1 MIPIPQVLANRF
13 VSQETEGLRAVS
25 AIMPVEGAQS
35 EAPLWSRM
43 RPGMQFSG
51 LILQKEAGNGSEL
64 ANFKVQIQLPNQQP
78 AVVQMQLPA
87 HLAQQQALQMQYLGL
102 PPGQA
107 QSGKEA
113 SSAHP
118 LVRWGVQT
126 QAKGAEA
133 SASGLASAGL
143 LADMSS
149 SDGAGDLP
157 HLLGTMA
164 GLSAS
169 QVDLSNPAQQLQRWL
184 SSPMFQ
190 QQVPALQAQAI
201 VSHSPQKPQVLA
213 QDLKHALDSS
223 GLFYESHLKD
233 AALGSRPWHQL
244 LQEPQNKPNFVPPE
258 MVAQQL
264 QVLEQQRLAWH
275 GEVWPGQTMQW
286 QISERESSAH
296 SSDDPTLNA
305 IQSNLK
311 LRLPRLGEVSV
322 RITMVNGR
330 FAIRVQP
337 QEASVLATMQ
347 ATRSELA
354 VNLQSAGLTLESLQ
368 ITSET
373 HEAVSQSY
381 AAG

>member
-13 VSQETEGLRAVS
+13 VSQETESLRAVS
-25 AIMPVEGAQS
+25 SIMPVEGAES

-43 RPGMQFSG
+43 RPGMQFTA
-51 LILQKEAGNGSEL
+51 LLLQKEAGNGSGL

-78 AVVQMQLPA
+78 AIVQMQLPA

-102 PPGQA
+102 PQA
-107 QSGKEA
+107 QPGKE
-113 SSAHP
+113 SQSVYP
-118 LVRWGVQT
+118 QVKWGVQA
-126 QAKGAEA
+126 QPKGGDA
-133 SASGLASAGL
+133 SATGLVPAGL
-143 LADMSS
+143 LADMAQ
-149 SDGAGDLP
+149 SDGADNLP
-157 HLLGTMA
+157 QLLGAMA
-164 GLSAS
+164 GQTAS

-190 QQVPALQAQAI
+190 QQSTALQAQAI

-286 QISERESSAH
+286 EISERESSAH
-296 SSDDPTLNA
+296 SADDPTLNA

-311 LRLPRLGEVSV
+311 LKLPRLGEVSV

-337 QEASVLATMQ
+337 QEAEVLSTMQ
-347 ATRSELA
+347 SSRSQLA

-373 HEAVSQSY
+373 HEAVSQ
-381 AAG
+381 

>member
-1 MIPIPQVLANRF
+1 M
-13 VSQETEGLRAVS
+13 RAVS
-25 AIMPVEGAQS
+25 SIMPVEGAQS
-35 EAPLWSRM
+35 EAPLWSRL
-43 RPGMQFSG
+43 RPGMQFTG
-51 LILQKEAGNGSEL
+51 MVLQKESNAGNGSEL
-64 ANFKVQIQLPNQQP
+64 ANFKVQVQLPNQQP

-87 HLAQQQALQMQYLGL
+87 HLAQQQALQMQYLGQAAT
-102 PPGQA
+102 GKDA
-107 QSGKEA
+107 QSVY
-113 SSAHP
+113 P
-118 LVRWGVQT
+118 QVRWGIQT
-126 QAKGAEA
+126 QGKGAEPA
-133 SASGLASAGL
+133 TSLVTSGLLTDTSQAESP
-143 LADMSS
+143 DY
-149 SDGAGDLP
+149 LP
-157 HLLGTMA
+157 QLLGAMA
-164 GLSAS
+164 GQTAS

-190 QQVPALQAQAI
+190 QQAGTLQAQAI

-244 LQEPQNKPNFVPPE
+244 LQEPQNKPNFMPPE

-275 GEVWPGQTMQW
+275 GEVWPGQNMHW
-286 QISERESSAH
+286 EISERESSAQ
-296 SSDDPTLNA
+296 SADDPTLNA

-311 LRLPRLGEVSV
+311 LQLPQLGEVTV

-330 FAIRVQP
+330 FSIRVQP
-337 QEASVLATMQ
+337 EEVDAFNTMQ
-347 ATRSELA
+347 SNRSELA
-354 VNLQSAGLTLESLQ
+354 MNLQSVGLTLESLQ

-373 HEAVSQSY
+373 HEADRQQY